1 MEDYKQTRGEAVLT
15 VSLEVLS
22 RNRPTPP
29 GVREGLKET
38 ERFPDTAA
46 AVGTMIF
53 CTGGREGSS

>member
-1 MEDYKQTRGEAVLT
+1 

-22 RNRPTPP
+22 RNRPEPP

-46 AVGTMIF
+46 AVGTNIF